1 MAGDG
6 VPPTMCQWLLPL
18 AARAI
23 ADRVAA
29 TQDAGDDVRALRA
42 ELETLVASHP
52 HIIRDVSN
60 SAVPLWEEQIEAL
73 AAVYAAEVARAA
85 EASGESERWI
95 VAADALVTGKLP
107 WEEAYA
113 RRRAAEV
120 LLVRDGD
127 RLRGA
132 DQLRRG
138 LELAD
143 RLGAAPIASD
153 LRALARRARIALAKP
168 TEVDGDRLS
177 AVVSVTPRERD
188 ILSLVVAGRT
198 YGEIARDLFISE
210 KTVSTH
216 ISHLLD
222 KTRTANR
229 LELAGFVER
238 TLRAS

>member
-1 MAGDG
+1 M
-6 VPPTMCQWLLPL
+6 
-18 AARAI
+18 
-23 ADRVAA
+23 
-29 TQDAGDDVRALRA
+29 
-42 ELETLVASHP
+42 
-52 HIIRDVSN
+52 
-60 SAVPLWEEQIEAL
+60 
-73 AAVYAAEVARAA
+73 YAAEVARGM
-85 EASGESERWI
+85 ASSDEGDRWI
-95 VAADALVTGKLP
+95 VAADAFVTGKLP

-113 RRRAAEV
+113 RRRAAEA

-127 RLRGA
+127 RVRGA

-138 LELAD
+138 LALAD

-153 LRALARRARIALAKP
+153 LRALARRARITLATP
-168 TEVDGDRLS
+168 THIDGDRL
-177 AVVSVTPRERD
+177 AAIVPVTARERD

-198 YGEIARDLFISE
+198 YGEIARELFISE

-238 TLRAS
+238 TLRGADGS